1 MELVEAGSPRSVH
14 RVPEMG
20 WGLRQLSLDFPRK
33 RRVSCQHLAQASVPD
48 GVAEWLQE
56 AVSGNGHS
64 DGPSALRL
72 HLVDARLHRD
82 TERMPGKNPRA
93 KAAKGRSKSQA
104 QRDLQGLAA

>member
-1 MELVEAGSPRSVH
+1 MGFETTVPGLPSLTSRLLPTSCAGQS
-14 RVPEMG
+14 
-20 WGLRQLSLDFPRK
+20 
-33 RRVSCQHLAQASVPD
+33 AD